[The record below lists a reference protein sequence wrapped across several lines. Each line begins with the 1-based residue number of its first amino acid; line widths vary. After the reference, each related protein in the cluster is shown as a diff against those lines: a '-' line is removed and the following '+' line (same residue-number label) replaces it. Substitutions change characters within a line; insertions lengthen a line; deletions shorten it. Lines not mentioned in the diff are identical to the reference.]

1 MIANIRNFGNMDMND
16 ANRELKENLK
26 AVKSQAEALEHGMDL
41 MIRRIDFEP
50 EEIGKWEALRKA
62 LVDFRTIEVN
72 PNIAQNVMI
81 SVENMDK
88 LNEVYGAYT
97 EPAINKIINDLIVE
111 ADKKFQDKHKSR
123 FKKAMD
129 KIEAPAESKN

>member
-1 MIANIRNFGNMDMND
+1 MIANLKNFGYMDMNA

-50 EEIGKWEALRKA
+50 DEIGKWEALRKA

-72 PNIAQNVMI
+72 PNIAQNVII
-81 SVENMDK
+81 SDENMNK
-88 LNEVYGAYT
+88 LKKIYGVNT
-97 EPAINKIINDLIVE
+97 ETAINRIINDLIVE
-111 ADKKFQDKHKSR
+111 ADKNFQDKHKTK
-123 FKKAMD
+123 FKMALD
-129 KIEAPAESKN
+129 KIN

>member
-88 LNEVYGAYT
+88 LTKFGTIQITMIKLV
-97 EPAINKIINDLIVE
+97 LIVE
-111 ADKKFQDKHKSR
+111 
-123 FKKAMD
+123 
-129 KIEAPAESKN
+129 PAFLTDN

>member
-50 EEIGKWEALRKA
+50 EELGKWESLRKS
-62 LVDFRTIEVN
+62 LVDFRTLEVN
-72 PNIAQNVMI
+72 PNTARTIII
-81 SVENMDK
+81 SDENMGK
-88 LNEVYGAYT
+88 LKEVYGAST

-111 ADKKFQDKHKSR
+111 ADKSFKDKHKSR

-129 KIEAPAESKN
+129 RIETPAESKN

>member
-1 MIANIRNFGNMDMND
+1 MIANIRNFGNMDMNE

-88 LNEVYGAYT
+88 LHDVYGAYT
-97 EPAINKIINDLIVE
+97 ESAVNRIINDLICE
-111 ADKKFQDKHKSR
+111 ADKN
-123 FKKAMD
+123 FKNKVTKGKLQKQLD
-129 KIEAPAESKN
+129 KIEPRKN

>member
-50 EEIGKWEALRKA
+50 EELGKWESLRKS
-62 LVDFRTIEVN
+62 LVDFRTLEVN
-72 PNIAQNVMI
+72 PNTARTIMI
-81 SVENMDK
+81 SDENMGK
-88 LNEVYGAYT
+88 LKEVYGAST

-111 ADKKFQDKHKSR
+111 ADKSFKDKHKSR

-129 KIEAPAESKN
+129 KIETPAESQN

>member
-50 EEIGKWEALRKA
+50 EEIGKWG
-62 LVDFRTIEVN
+62 
-72 PNIAQNVMI
+72 
-81 SVENMDK
+81 SVEESTCRLQDNRSK
-88 LNEVYGAYT
+88 SEYCT
-97 EPAINKIINDLIVE
+97 KCND
-111 ADKKFQDKHKSR
+111 FS
-123 FKKAMD
+123 
-129 KIEAPAESKN
+129 